1 MIPIPADFP
10 GQLYIRRAI
19 VQKLMPGDNSNISSK
34 ITNLVPFLG
43 PLHLSLN
50 TRESVFLVFWP
61 FFDLLYRKVF
71 GKKKKLANKPKP
83 WRINLLLF
91 MAHSGWQMIKKYVV
105 TKFGPS
111 KSIGY
116 ITFFDLLD
124 NLVPATLEIYAT
136 LFRGNHL
143 IEYVDTVYRLWSV
156 MKRFNRH
163 NYDKILLAFLSD
175 FQYWKLTSHPIMSA
189 LRNNLNLFDEYPIE
203 NFHSRLRRHT
213 TSKVNTAKSIR
224 RDALFVDKF
233 QHENSFSTAFSPK
246 KNYPYKKKDLDE
258 LAKQTAIFLL
268 EFFNEIWKCNGN
280 VKEKK
285 EKKKIYYYFPS
296 IPSPFMQA
304 ALPLGYHSST
314 PPNVEK
320 FCDHVGCLN
329 PSNQNGQVLICG
341 HAFHEECFK
350 ILGLHCEHCFKY
362 LSASIDDLTSSY
374 NNRLQMKNDTSNKS
388 DFIDP
393 TPVEDCDVDE
403 AETVSIR
410 SSIDEDL
417 RKKIKGIVII
427 VI

>member
-1 MIPIPADFP
+1 M
-10 GQLYIRRAI
+10 
-19 VQKLMPGDNSNISSK
+19 
-34 ITNLVPFLG
+34 
-43 PLHLSLN
+43 
-50 TRESVFLVFWP
+50 
-61 FFDLLYRKVF
+61 
-71 GKKKKLANKPKP
+71 
-83 WRINLLLF
+83 
-91 MAHSGWQMIKKYVV
+91 
-105 TKFGPS
+105 KFGNVMEMS
-111 KSIGY
+111 K
-116 ITFFDLLD
+116 
-124 NLVPATLEIYAT
+124 
-136 LFRGNHL
+136 R
-143 IEYVDTVYRLWSV
+143 
-156 MKRFNRH
+156 
-163 NYDKILLAFLSD
+163 
-175 FQYWKLTSHPIMSA
+175 
-189 LRNNLNLFDEYPIE
+189 
-203 NFHSRLRRHT
+203 
-213 TSKVNTAKSIR
+213 
-224 RDALFVDKF
+224 
-233 QHENSFSTAFSPK
+233 
-246 KNYPYKKKDLDE
+246 
-258 LAKQTAIFLL
+258 
-268 EFFNEIWKCNGN
+268 
-280 VKEKK
+280 
-285 EKKKIYYYFPS
+285 KKKIYYYFPS

-403 AETVSIR
+403 AEAVSIR